1 MNEDSPLVNAQ
12 KRLIDAIPFR
22 HMTAEPC
29 ALSQAVGRVLYE
41 DVLCAM
47 DSPPYHR
54 AIAEGFVVNTADTAA
69 ASEEAPVTFAI
80 AGEVKPG
87 DEACPPINNGQ
98 GLRVATGSLLPD
110 GAVSVVRMWDCTLG
124 EGNFTITRPFAPRFF
139 VEDKGCD
146 IKQGDVL
153 LSAGATLTP
162 MDLGL
167 AAAQG
172 LSELSVARRPKVAVF
187 SSGDEVIPHT
197 EPLRPGAIRD
207 SNSVMLAAAVLQ
219 AGGIAEFYGIMRDDF
234 DHFLAEAGRAV
245 KHADML
251 LISGGTAVGGTDFIA
266 DLVRALGEL
275 IVDGVP
281 MRSGKPLIMGI
292 ARDKPI
298 ICVAGHPPEALRGF
312 RLFGSAA
319 LNRLLGRLAGVP
331 EDIQ

>member
-1 MNEDSPLVNAQ
+1 MKDESPLVEAQ

-22 HMTAEPC
+22 HMASEACTLPE
-29 ALSQAVGRVLYE
+29 AVGRVLYG
-41 DVLCAM
+41 DVLCTM

-54 AIAEGFVVNTADTAA
+54 AIAEGFVVNTADTEG
-69 ASEEAPVTFAI
+69 ASEDAPITFTI

-87 DEACPPINNGQ
+87 DAVCPPINTRQ

-110 GAVSVVRMWDCTLG
+110 GAVSVVRMWDCTVG
-124 EGNFTITRPFAPRFF
+124 EGGFTITRPFAPRFF
-139 VEDKGCD
+139 IEDKGCD
-146 IKQGDVL
+146 SKEGDVL

-172 LSELSVARRPKVAVF
+172 LPALDVARRPTVAVF
-187 SSGDEVIPHT
+187 SSGDEVVPHT
-197 EPLRPGAIRD
+197 EPQRPGVIRD
-207 SNSVMLAAAVLQ
+207 GNSVMLAAAVLQ
-219 AGGIAEFYGIMRDDF
+219 AGGLPEFYGIMRDDF
-234 DHFLAEAGRAV
+234 NRFVAQAGRAV
-245 KHADML
+245 KDADMV
-251 LISGGTAVGGTDFIA
+251 LISGGTAVGGRDFMA

-292 ARDKPI
+292 AKDKPI

-312 RLFGSAA
+312 HLFGTAA
-319 LNRLLGRLAGVP
+319 LDQLLGRQAGIP
-331 EDIQ
+331 EDTQ